1 MISFN
6 SLKNKMHLFYFVHRY
21 YVYFDEIN
29 YLRPAVT
36 AFLVIQVHGDA
47 GSGDLAEG
55 RVSS

>member
-1 MISFN
+1 
-6 SLKNKMHLFYFVHRY
+6 MHLFYFVHLC

-36 AFLVIQVHGDA
+36 AFLVIQIHGDA

>member
-1 MISFN
+1 
-6 SLKNKMHLFYFVHRY
+6 MHLFYFVHLC
-21 YVYFDEIN
+21 YVYFENIN

-36 AFLVIQVHGDA
+36 AFLVIQIHDDA